1 MKRAL
6 RERIDISKISKYSIA
21 ANAMQILFA
30 FGIFLYALFGRE
42 FNLTGRAEQ
51 VLVGAMALIV
61 IWGAALDIRDAFN
74 ARKIARQSEMLE
86 EAYGQLEDLNATLRA
101 QRHDF
106 KNHLQ
111 VVFGL
116 IELKEYR
123 EAQEY
128 IERVYGDVELV
139 GRSLK
144 TAIPAVNALFAAKM
158 ADCEEKGIQMDVQ
171 IHSPWQGMP
180 IAGWEMCRILGN
192 LIDNAMD
199 AILSGK
205 SPQKILT
212 VEIGERLQDFTFRV
226 ENTGPEIPEDLRERI
241 SNADLPQ
248 KVPGAA
254 WDFPLCGKFCA
265 KTAGTFVSFPMKR
278 GRALKG
284 ASPKILKRFKNLR
297 YCEFRAEWR

>member
-116 IELKEYR
+116 IELREYQ

-199 AILSGK
+199 AIAAGK
-205 SPQKILT
+205 AERKLLT
-212 VEIGERLQDFTFRV
+212 VETGETLHEFTFRV
-226 ENTGPEIPEDLRERI
+226 ENTGPEIPEEMRERI
-241 SNADLPQ
+241 FERGFTTKSSGRGLGLSIVREILRENGGDIRLFSDE
-248 KVPGAA
+248 K
-254 WDFPLCGKFCA
+254 
-265 KTAGTFVSFPMKR
+265 GTRFE
-278 GRALKG
+278 GRI
-284 ASPKILKRFKNLR
+284 PKNT
-297 YCEFRAEWR
+297 EAV

>member
-61 IWGAALDIRDAFN
+61 IWGAGLDIRDAFN

-116 IELKEYR
+116 IELREYQ

-171 IHSPWQGMP
+171 I
-180 IAGWEMCRILGN
+180 
-192 LIDNAMD
+192 
-199 AILSGK
+199 
-205 SPQKILT
+205 
-212 VEIGERLQDFTFRV
+212 
-226 ENTGPEIPEDLRERI
+226 
-241 SNADLPQ
+241 
-248 KVPGAA
+248 
-254 WDFPLCGKFCA
+254 
-265 KTAGTFVSFPMKR
+265 
-278 GRALKG
+278 
-284 ASPKILKRFKNLR
+284 
-297 YCEFRAEWR
+297 

>member
-61 IWGAALDIRDAFN
+61 IWGAGLDIRDAFN

-116 IELKEYR
+116 IELREYQ

-241 SNADLPQ
+241 FERGFTTKSSGRGLGLSIVREILRENGGDIRLFSDE
-248 KVPGAA
+248 K
-254 WDFPLCGKFCA
+254 
-265 KTAGTFVSFPMKR
+265 GTRFE
-278 GRALKG
+278 GRI
-284 ASPKILKRFKNLR
+284 PKNT
-297 YCEFRAEWR
+297 EAV

>member
-30 FGIFLYALFGRE
+30 FGIFLYALFGKE

-61 IWGAALDIRDAFN
+61 IWGAGLDIRDAFN

-205 SPQKILT
+205 SPRKILT

-241 SNADLPQ
+241 FERGFTTKSSGRGLGLSIVREILRENGGDIRLFSDE
-248 KVPGAA
+248 K
-254 WDFPLCGKFCA
+254 
-265 KTAGTFVSFPMKR
+265 GTRFE
-278 GRALKG
+278 GRI
-284 ASPKILKRFKNLR
+284 PKNT
-297 YCEFRAEWR
+297 EAV

>member
-205 SPQKILT
+205 SPRKILT

-241 SNADLPQ
+241 FERGFTTKSS
-248 KVPGAA
+248 G
-254 WDFPLCGKFCA
+254 CGLGLSIVREILRENGGDIRLFSDEK
-265 KTAGTFVSFPMKR
+265 GTRFE
-278 GRALKG
+278 GRI
-284 ASPKILKRFKNLR
+284 PKNT
-297 YCEFRAEWR
+297 EAV